1 MGEKPLVERRIVPV
15 LREALRSFRVVI
27 LHGPRQAGKTTAAIQ
42 AAGAGSYVSLDDH
55 QLRSAAVEDPMG
67 LLQSLSAPAV
77 IDEVQRAGEPLVRAV
92 KQAVDRSRTP
102 GQFLLI
108 GSADFLTVPTISES
122 LAGRAVL
129 FRLLPFSQGEIE
141 GRREAFLEG
150 LARDADSPPPGR
162 DSDLSLGSCLHRI
175 CAGGFPEVQGL
186 PPGARNAWFGS
197 YVNTV
202 TLRDVV
208 ALTGAR
214 RADQLPRL
222 LQALAAR
229 TAGELVVSNVHGD
242 VGLGSVL
249 TTADYLAHLQMVH
262 LVHELQP
269 WSRNLTSRAKR
280 RPKIYV
286 TDTGLAAALMK
297 APPDALSRPGH
308 PGRGP
313 LMETFAVN
321 EIMKQADWLDPS
333 LGSVGLFHYRDRNG
347 LEVDLI
353 IELPDGRAVAVE
365 GKAAAA
371 VHPRDWSN
379 LAKLRDL
386 LGNRFAQGIVLYTG
400 SRALPAGDR
409 ISVRPIEALWQS

>member
-27 LHGPRQAGKTTAAIQ
+27 LHGPRQAGKTTAALQ
-42 AAGAGSYVSLDDH
+42 VAGEGSFVSLDDR
-55 QLRSAAVEDPMG
+55 QLLSAAVEDPIG
-67 LLQSLSAPAV
+67 LLQGLPAPVV
-77 IDEVQRAGEPLVRAV
+77 IDEIQRAGEPLVRAV

-102 GQFLLI
+102 GQFLLT

-129 FRLLPFSQGEIE
+129 FRLHPFSQGEIE

-150 LARDADSPPPGR
+150 LAGDADSPPPGR
-162 DSDLSLGSCLHRI
+162 DSDLALGGYLERI

-197 YVNTV
+197 YADTV

-229 TAGELVVSNVHGD
+229 TAAELVVSNVHGD

-249 TTADYLAHLQMVH
+249 TTADYLAHLRMVH

-269 WSRNLTSRAKR
+269 WSRSLTSRAKR

-286 TDTGLAAALMK
+286 TDTGLAASLMK
-297 APPDALSRPGH
+297 AAPDALSRPAH

-321 EIMKQADWLDPS
+321 EIMKQADWLDPA

-365 GKAAAA
+365 VKAAAA
-371 VHPRDWSN
+371 VHPKDWSN
-379 LAKLRDL
+379 LAKLRGL

-409 ISVRPIEALWQS
+409 ISVRPVEALWQS